1 MKVFFTLLLAGLLL
15 LMLEGALATLLSPP
29 WCPDLRLLAVISIG
43 LRWRGLAPGLALAY
57 LLGSSADVLSGSLM
71 GLHALLSILTFLSA
85 VFAGRQLNLKGRFPL
100 MAFAA
105 SVSLFYGLALYAVS
119 SFFVSGIEFV
129 PQWLF
134 ENLLHSLV
142 NGLFAPLVFEA
153 FSRLA
158 VWAGADD
165 SSERALFLETSRGPM

>member
-1 MKVFFTLLLAGLLL
+1 MKVFFTLLMAGVLV
-15 LMLEGALATLLSPP
+15 LMLEGALATILPPP
-29 WCPDLRLLAVISIG
+29 WCPDLRLLAVICIG
-43 LRWRGLAPGLALAY
+43 LRWQGLAPGLALAY
-57 LLGSSADVLSGSLM
+57 ILGSSADVLSGSLM
-71 GLHALLSILTFLSA
+71 GLHALLSMLAFLSA
-85 VFAGRQLNLKGRFPL
+85 VFAGRQLNLKGLFPL

-119 SFFVSGIEFV
+119 IFFVSGIQFV
-129 PQWLF
+129 PQWLW

-153 FSRLA
+153 LTRLA

>member
-1 MKVFFTLLLAGLLL
+1 MKVFFTLLSAGLLV
-15 LMLEGALATLLSPP
+15 LMLEGALATLLPPP

-43 LRWRGLAPGLALAY
+43 VRWRGLAPGLVLAY
-57 LLGSSADVLSGSLM
+57 LLGSSADIVSGSLM

-85 VFAGRQLNLKGRFPL
+85 VFAGRQLNLKGPLPL

-105 SVSLFYGLALYAVS
+105 AVSVFYGLALYAVS
-119 SFFVSGIEFV
+119 SFFVSGIEFS
-129 PQWLF
+129 PRWLLANF
-134 ENLLHSLV
+134 LHALV
-142 NGLFAPLVFEA
+142 NGLLAPVVFDA

-165 SSERALFLETSRGPM
+165 SSERALFLETPRGPT